1 MNGHRVASVVAVLLG
16 ASLAPGCST
25 TSTSFGDTEG
35 GSGPYDAATAG
46 DAKGGTDAANAG
58 DTRASGG
65 DDASDATAAADAGNA
80 GDAGGPEADAGCG
93 EFTGDTNFTCSMDG
107 NSRGECINGT
117 PMIEACPRGC
127 LREMSPQDSICMGPT
142 DNWSCN
148 GSYGTDRALNGD
160 YDITSFGCWTDANNN
175 IHTDQGDNCIPS
187 CLNQAIA
194 AGLCMQ
200 SDDGPTCEERV
211 NWYTADGARFGCLQ
225 RLRVTNT
232 LTGKAVIAVAL
243 DFGPSCSVES
253 MVSKAV
259 LDSSGR
265 INLELFGGDQ
275 GVSDMS
281 NVHVVEV
288 DNSTP
293 LGPVP

>member
-1 MNGHRVASVVAVLLG
+1 MNGLRVVSVMVVLL
-16 ASLAPGCST
+16 AVALAPACST
-25 TSTSFGDTEG
+25 QSTTPWGDDG
-35 GSGPYDAATAG
+35 GSGGYDAATKV
-46 DAKGGTDAANAG
+46 DAGGTDAPAATDARANAG
-58 DTRASGG
+58 DAGADG
-65 DDASDATAAADAGNA
+65 DEASDATAA
-80 GDAGGPEADAGCG
+80 GDTGADAGCG
-93 EFTGDTNFTCSMDG
+93 EFTGDTNFTCSKDG
-107 NSRGECINGT
+107 NSRGECLGGT
-117 PMIEACPRGC
+117 PTIDMCSRGC
-127 LREMSPQDSICMGPT
+127 LREMAPQDSICMGLT

-160 YDITSFGCWTDANNN
+160 YDLTSFGCWVDANNN

-194 AGLCMQ
+194 AGLCNG
-200 SDDGPTCEERV
+200 SDSGPQCEERI
-211 NWYTADGARFGCLQ
+211 NWFTADGARFGCLQ

-259 LDSSGR
+259 LDASGR
-265 INLELFGGDQ
+265 VDLELFGGDQ
-275 GVSDMS
+275 GVSDMA